1 MSARSD
7 TAQRFTGRVDDYER
21 YRPRYPVEL
30 IALLQ
35 RRCGLLATDLVADI
49 GAGTGMLAE
58 LFLANGNAVI
68 GVEPNAEMRASCARL
83 QLRYPGLTL
92 VDGTAEATT
101 LQEASV
107 DFISAGRAFHWFD
120 PELTRREFSRI
131 LRPGGWV
138 VLVTLRRGRRDTA
151 QEEAYE
157 QILLDHGVDYRE
169 VLEGYRAY
177 DQAEQFFTGGT
188 TIRESIDRQQAVTLE
203 ELLGQTQSLSVAPMP
218 GHPKY
223 DGMQHALC
231 EHFAQFAEGGL
242 LHVATSC
249 YLTCIQIAPGDSRS
263 KHRRD

>member
-1 MSARSD
+1 MPARRD
-7 TAQRFTGRVDDYER
+7 VAQRFNGRVDDYER

-30 IALLQ
+30 IARLQ
-35 RRCGLLATDLVADI
+35 QHCGLLADDVVADI

-68 GVEPNAEMRASCARL
+68 AVEPNAEMRASCRRL
-83 QLRYPGLTL
+83 QSTFPRLTL

-101 LQEASV
+101 LQDTSV

-120 PELTRREFSRI
+120 PEPTHREFLRI

-138 VLVTLRRGRRDTA
+138 VLATLRRGRRDTA

-157 QILLDHGVDYRE
+157 QILLEHGVDYRA
-169 VLEGYRAY
+169 VIEGYRAY
-177 DQAEQFFTGGT
+177 DQAELFSAGGRV
-188 TIRESIDRQQAVTLE
+188 IRESIDRQQLLTLE

-223 DGMQHALC
+223 DGMQRALRD
-231 EHFAQFAEGGL
+231 HFAQFAEDGL
-242 LHVATSC
+242 LQVATSC
-249 YLTCIQIAPGDSRS
+249 YLTCIQIAPDNTR
-263 KHRRD
+263 